1 MKEELCA
8 SLEKELMLE
17 KRKYENQFTKSL
29 YEADQRDLHIE
40 ELRAK
45 LLANEDLL
53 KASETLV
60 SELEGKSPSL
70 AAEVGGVSK
79 SLRLPLLSGAGSH
92 RWS

>member
-1 MKEELCA
+1 MAALRKLAAAATTSAVLAAPRARAEEA
-8 SLEKELMLE
+8 APD
-17 KRKYENQFTKSL
+17 
-29 YEADQRDLHIE
+29 EAHAA

-70 AAEVGGVSK
+70 AAEVGGVSRG
-79 SLRLPLLSGAGSH
+79 L
-92 RWS
+92 